1 MILLA
6 PAITLSMVMTPSLPS
21 AHADAFTSEP
31 FGGNPAC
38 VVLLPP
44 GGGEKSD
51 LWMQKVADEMH
62 LSETAFLTPLE
73 SSSPS
78 AFVLRWFTPTEEVDL
93 CGHATLASSHI
104 LWEVHGCDSATP
116 LEFHT
121 RSGLLTA
128 TRSDDGWIS
137 LNFPAEP
144 AEPVVAGSTDRALLL
159 KAFPNLSEDD
169 ILFAG
174 RNSIG
179 GPGGGDL
186 IVEVPP
192 AALASLEFVA
202 SDVKK
207 LMCRV
212 LSVTCAGCP
221 PELRPAGGSEGS
233 EGEYA
238 FTSRAFAPCVGV
250 DEDPVCG
257 SAHCCLGAR
266 ARHRPAPQYIS
277 LVSLLSR
284 CALHAHKHA

>member
-1 MILLA
+1 M
-6 PAITLSMVMTPSLPS
+6 ITLSPTFVLSMVVPSPLPS

-38 VVLLPP
+38 VVLLPS
-44 GGGEKSD
+44 GGGKKSD
-51 LWMQKVADEMH
+51 EWMQRVADEMH
-62 LSETAFLTPLE
+62 LSETAYLTPLG
-73 SSSPS
+73 SSSSS

-93 CGHATLASSHI
+93 CGHATLASSHV
-104 LWEVHGCDSATP
+104 LWEVHGCDSSTP

-128 TRSDDGWIS
+128 TRSEDGWIS

-144 AEPVVAGSTDRALLL
+144 AKPVAANSTDYALLL
-159 KAFPNLSEDD
+159 AAFPNLSADD

-174 RNSIG
+174 RNTIG

-207 LMCRV
+207 LVCRV

-221 PELRPAGGSEGS
+221 PELLPASGAGS
-233 EGEYA
+233 EYA

-266 ARHRPAPQYIS
+266 SDLNRVAMRSPGQ
-277 LVSLLSR
+277 VDV
-284 CALHAHKHA
+284 